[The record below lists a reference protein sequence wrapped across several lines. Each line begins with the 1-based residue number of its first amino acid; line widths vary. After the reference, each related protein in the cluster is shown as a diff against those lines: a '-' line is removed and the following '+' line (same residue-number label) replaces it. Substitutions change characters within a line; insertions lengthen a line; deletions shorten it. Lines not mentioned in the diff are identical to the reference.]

1 MLFRYSVTV
10 WMVDRQAFKDGFRR
24 LEAAIKANG
33 ILLSPVQDKFTKIL
47 CLCVRTLKVANEFQ
61 FETMF

>member
-47 CLCVRTLKVANEFQ
+47 CL
-61 FETMF
+61 